1 MTLKEFLNKVKTL
14 NSFVQV
20 HRAYVVNMKYI
31 YLKSK
36 TMVQM
41 FDEDSKNA
49 VPVSRRYKK
58 ILDKAYGE
66 YLLS

>member
-1 MTLKEFLNKVKTL
+1 
-14 NSFVQV
+14 
-20 HRAYVVNMKYI
+20 
-31 YLKSK
+31 
-36 TMVQM
+36 MVQM